1 MRPFVPWL
9 LLLISLLPVSFAW
22 AAEVSVTRGTY
33 RGWTNAFTV
42 GNGQVEAVIVP
53 ETGRVMQFRFAGSTA
68 GPFWENETLLGKPMP
83 ERPWEAA
90 HGSFGG
96 DKTWPAPQSAWNWPP
111 PDVFDATPLTARV
124 AEDQSVILTSEVS
137 PRFGIRTVRRVVLE
151 RAAPVMHI
159 ETTYEKVKGDP
170 TEISVWVITQ
180 MKSPEAVFIPVPK
193 ETRFPE
199 GSTTNWGI
207 PAAHFQLADGLVR
220 FTRDLQ
226 TAHKIGNDAGQM
238 VWVGPQEVVRIVL
251 PRESGATY
259 PDGGCSVEVYTNPD
273 PVPYVELETLGPLRR
288 LAVGDRVSAT
298 NTYHLSRRGTDD
310 ATTEARRA
318 LGH

>member
-1 MRPFVPWL
+1 MPPFALRL
-9 LLLISLLPVSFAW
+9 LLSLSLLAASVVQ
-22 AAEVSVTRGTY
+22 AAEVTVTRGPY
-33 RGWTNAFTV
+33 RGWTHAFTV

-53 ETGRVMQFRFAGSTA
+53 EIGRIMQFRFSGSSD
-68 GPFWENETLLGKPMP
+68 GPFWENEVLLGKPMP

-111 PDVFDATPLTARV
+111 PDVFDATPVAIRV

-151 RAAPVMHI
+151 PAAPVMRI
-159 ETTYEKVKGDP
+159 ETTYEKVEGDP

-193 ETRFPE
+193 ETRFPA

-207 PAAHFQLADGLVR
+207 PSAHFQLVDGLVR

-226 TAHKIGNDAGQM
+226 SAHKIGNDAGQM
-238 VWVGPQEVVRIVL
+238 VWMGPREVVRIDL
-251 PRESGATY
+251 LGPSGGAY
-259 PDGGCSVEVYTNPD
+259 PDGGCSIEVYSNPD

-288 LAVGDRVSAT
+288 LAVGDRQSAT
-298 NTYHLSRRGTDD
+298 NTYRLSRRGTAD
-310 ATTEARRA
+310 AATEAKRV
-318 LGH
+318 LGQ